1 MLESTT
7 FSANNDEEEPE
18 SESDDD
24 NDAWKYPSKQGQ
36 TYYPFCETTFANNIN
51 VFEQI
56 FSRRWIEK
64 EIYHI
69 KQQLVNFAF
78 AIKSRR
84 ACTHIQNET
93 QFAMLEMSKLIY
105 YTFRQRLFVCC
116 ASYQIGDTACFFLCW
131 KCQNFIPSPINV
143 LTAVNKPWL

>member
-7 FSANNDEEEPE
+7 LSANNDEEEPE

-24 NDAWKYPSKQGQ
+24 NDAWKYLSKQGQ

-56 FSRRWIEK
+56 FTRRWIEK

-69 KQQLVNFAF
+69 KQQLVKF
-78 AIKSRR
+78 
-84 ACTHIQNET
+84 
-93 QFAMLEMSKLIY
+93 
-105 YTFRQRLFVCC
+105 
-116 ASYQIGDTACFFLCW
+116 
-131 KCQNFIPSPINV
+131 
-143 LTAVNKPWL
+143 